1 MQKSS
6 IIALQKKNLWI
17 NIRQDMRNFET
28 SVNSIVKINIRDEHD
43 LLLVAS
49 GNGHV
54 MHIDIQQAIPH
65 IYNLKTK
72 AALTR

>member
-1 MQKSS
+1 
-6 IIALQKKNLWI
+6 
-17 NIRQDMRNFET
+17 MRNFET

-49 GNGHV
+49 GNGHG